1 MPKPQTESTVLPVL
15 GILLL
20 VLPVYFIGRW
30 IRISNA
36 VSDHAERVTEFG
48 SIFPRVLQDPLVSTL
63 FGLACAAAAAA
74 VGVVGLIRLTG
85 LRQRL
90 CVATLGGG
98 GLLSLWFVWTLL

>member
-1 MPKPQTESTVLPVL
+1 MPKLQTESNVLSVL

-36 VSDHAERVTEFG
+36 VSDHAERVAEFG
-48 SIFPRVLQDPLVSTL
+48 SIFPRVLQDSLVSTL
-63 FGLACAAAAAA
+63 FALACAAAAAA
-74 VGVVGLIRLTG
+74 VGAVGLVRLTG
-85 LRQRL
+85 LCQRL

>member
-1 MPKPQTESTVLPVL
+1 MPKPQTESNVLSVL

-30 IRISNA
+30 IRITDA
-36 VSDHAERVTEFG
+36 VSDHAERVAAFG
-48 SIFPRVLQDPLVSTL
+48 SIFPRVLQHPLVSTL
-63 FGLACAAAAAA
+63 FALACAAAAA
-74 VGVVGLIRLTG
+74 VGAVGLIRLTG

-90 CVATLGGG
+90 WAATLGGG